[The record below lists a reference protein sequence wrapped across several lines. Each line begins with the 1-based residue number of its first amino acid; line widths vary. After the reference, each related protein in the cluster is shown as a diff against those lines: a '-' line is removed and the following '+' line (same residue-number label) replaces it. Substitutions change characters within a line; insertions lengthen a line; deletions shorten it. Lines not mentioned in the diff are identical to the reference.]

1 MPYPF
6 YYGFGYMDAAYIA
19 VIIAA
24 IFSLAMS
31 VRVNSTFKKYSAVVL
46 PSRMTGAD
54 AARRVLDAH
63 GLSNVRIE
71 RVSGDLTDHFD
82 PRSNVIRL
90 SDSVYGASTAAAVGV
105 AAHEAGHAVQH
116 ARHYFPLK
124 IRNAMVP
131 ITNIGSRLSTPLIL
145 LGIVFS
151 SMGAHFIGIAYLG
164 IALFS
169 LSVLFQLL
177 TLPTE
182 FNASR
187 RAITSLRECGIL
199 SGEELTASKKVLSAA
214 AMTYVAA
221 TAVAITQF
229 LRLLSIVSRRDRR

>member
-71 RVSGDLTDHFD
+71 RVSGDLTDHLIQGLTSFACQT
-82 PRSNVIRL
+82 R
-90 SDSVYGASTAAAVGV
+90 YT
-105 AAHEAGHAVQH
+105 GH
-116 ARHYFPLK
+116 
-124 IRNAMVP
+124 
-131 ITNIGSRLSTPLIL
+131 
-145 LGIVFS
+145 
-151 SMGAHFIGIAYLG
+151 
-164 IALFS
+164 
-169 LSVLFQLL
+169 QL
-177 TLPTE
+177 PP
-182 FNASR
+182 
-187 RAITSLRECGIL
+187 
-199 SGEELTASKKVLSAA
+199 
-214 AMTYVAA
+214 
-221 TAVAITQF
+221 Q
-229 LRLLSIVSRRDRR
+229 